1 MVYEVCGW
9 GRERVLRGMGSRA
22 RDCGGGGFN
31 VKALG
36 EEMANFVIPGR
47 KNEAIAVVD
56 DAGLQYERDVWLP
69 LVLYSYRY
77 EA

>member
-1 MVYEVCGW
+1 MYEVCGW

-36 EEMANFVIPGR
+36 EEMANFVIPGE
-47 KNEAIAVVD
+47 KE
-56 DAGLQYERDVWLP
+56 
-69 LVLYSYRY
+69 
-77 EA
+77 